1 MYSIFFSN
9 KIEHRSNTRVI
20 ISWFTSHM

>member
-9 KIEHRSNTRVI
+9 KIEHRSNTRVMI
-20 ISWFTSHM
+20 HISYVI